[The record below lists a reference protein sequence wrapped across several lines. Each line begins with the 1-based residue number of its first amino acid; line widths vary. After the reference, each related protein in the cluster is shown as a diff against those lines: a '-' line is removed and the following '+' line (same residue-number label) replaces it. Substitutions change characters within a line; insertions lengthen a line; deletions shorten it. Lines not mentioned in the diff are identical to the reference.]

1 MESDYVFVCTLIFSV
16 LGVLWTKTSGPDII
30 AKLFLIAMAGWGW
43 FLSLQSA
50 GYVVKAVAP

>member
-16 LGVLWTKTSGPDII
+16 LGVLWTKASGPDII
-30 AKLFLIAMAGWGW
+30 VKLFLLTMGGWGW
-43 FLSLQSA
+43 FLSLQSM

>member
-1 MESDYVFVCTLIFSV
+1 MESDFVFVCTLIFSV